1 MNSTLALILRELARI
16 LDKTF
21 KNVAFSQANAVRF
34 QNTRNTLLQSL
45 TRVCWEKLGSSRVPV
60 ILEKHSGKLFRICVI
75 NRAAGYQKGFKRKGD
90 ELASSYGLDM
100 VPLRSGDLIVDVG
113 ANVGDLLLY
122 LDEISKVVAVDYL
135 GIEPGTGEFACLES
149 NLKNREGD
157 VRQIAIGSSCG
168 QQKFFYSPEGADSS
182 LFKPLEASDE
192 YTVRVQ
198 TLDCL
203 LSQGMYS
210 ARRIR
215 FLKLECEGGELEA
228 LQGAL
233 SSLHRID
240 YIGADLGF
248 EKGELQESPAPQVI
262 HFLLANGF
270 SVEYFTYP
278 SIIRILFRNNS
289 ITENLNAPNG
299 SLTA

>member
-1 MNSTLALILRELARI
+1 LGSITALFLRELARLI
-16 LDKTF
+16 DKTF
-21 KNVAFSQANAVRF
+21 KNVTFSRANAVRF
-34 QNTRNTLLQSL
+34 QNVRNFLLQSL
-45 TRVCWEKLGSSRVPV
+45 TRVRWEKLDLSRVPV
-60 ILEKHSGKLFRICVI
+60 VFEKQSGKFFRICVI

-100 VPLRSGDLIVDVG
+100 VPLRTGDLIVDVG

-122 LDEISKVVAVDYL
+122 LDEISKVVVVDYL

-149 NLKNREGD
+149 NLKIPEGD

-192 YTVRVQ
+192 YIVRVQ

-203 LSQGMYS
+203 LTQEKYS

-228 LQGAL
+228 LQGAKN
-233 SSLHRID
+233 SLHRVD

-278 SIIRILFRNNS
+278 SIIRILFRNNAM
-289 ITENLNAPNG
+289 TEKLNAPNG
-299 SLTA
+299 SLTS

>member
-1 MNSTLALILRELARI
+1 MNSHTALFLRELARLI
-16 LDKTF
+16 DKTF
-21 KNVAFSQANAVRF
+21 KNVNFSRANAVRF
-34 QNTRNTLLQSL
+34 QNTRNFLLQSL
-45 TRVCWEKLGSSRVPV
+45 TRVRWEQLDLYKFPV
-60 ILEKHSGKLFRICVI
+60 VFEKKSGKFFRICVI
-75 NRAAGYQKGFKRKGD
+75 NRAAGYQKGFKRKGE

-100 VPLRSGDLIVDVG
+100 VPLKAGDLIVDVG

-122 LDEISKVVAVDYL
+122 LDEISKDVGVDYL

-149 NLKNREGD
+149 NLRLPGGD

-168 QQKFFYSPEGADSS
+168 LQKFFYSPEGADSS

-192 YTVRVQ
+192 YLVRVQ

-203 LSQGMYS
+203 LGEEKYS

-233 SSLHRID
+233 NLLHRID

-278 SIIRILFRNNS
+278 SIIRILFRNNAVS
-289 ITENLNAPNG
+289 EKLNAPNG
-299 SLTA
+299 SLKS

>member
-1 MNSTLALILRELARI
+1 MNSITPLILREFARL

-21 KNVAFSQANAVRF
+21 KNFTLSQTNAVRF
-34 QNTRNTLLQSL
+34 QNTRNTLLQSQ
-45 TRVCWEKLGSSRVPV
+45 TRIRWEKSDLSRVPV
-60 ILEKHSGKLFRICVI
+60 IFEKKSGKRFQICVI
-75 NRAAGYQKGFKRKGD
+75 KRAAGYQKGFKRKGD

-122 LDEISKVVAVDYL
+122 LDEISKVVAIDYL
-135 GIEPGTGEFACLES
+135 GVEPGTGEFSCLES
-149 NLKNREGD
+149 NLKIPKGE
-157 VRQIAIGSSCG
+157 VRQIAIGSTCG
-168 QQKFFYSPEGADSS
+168 CQKFFYSPEGADSS

-198 TLDCL
+198 TLDCI
-203 LSQGMYS
+203 LSEEKYS
-210 ARRIR
+210 GRRIR

-228 LQGAL
+228 LQGAMN
-233 SSLHRID
+233 SLHRID

-289 ITENLNAPNG
+289 MTEKLNAPNG
-299 SLTA
+299 SLKS